1 MIRRVLAAARASRA
15 PIIAAL
21 VGCLLSLPALAQ
33 VTLPGATG
41 AALSPSPVD
50 PVVARAGGEAPGV
63 LGEPQSIDVDVGA
76 DVRIS
81 SIALFHRFAGED
93 DFETMPMRALD
104 EPGLYSA
111 TVPTAGTDASAL
123 EFYVLAEDA
132 SGDTLFK
139 GSAFAPIVRE
149 LRPTA
154 PATPPAPP
162 VPVAGEFAD
171 VPEPGPDARRYLYY
185 ALGALAVGAAIA
197 AASSGG
203 DGGSDGGCA
212 DGRCDLT
219 IALPE
224 P

>member
-1 MIRRVLAAARASRA
+1 MIRLALAASRA
-15 PIIAAL
+15 SVIAAL
-21 VGCLLSLPALAQ
+21 VGSLLTLPALAQ
-33 VTLPGATG
+33 VTLPGTTG
-41 AALSPSPVD
+41 AAPSPAVVD
-50 PVVARAGGEAPGV
+50 PVGTRAGDEAPGV
-63 LGEPQSIDVDVGA
+63 LGEPQSVDVDVGA

-81 SIALFHRFAGED
+81 SIVLFHRFAGED
-93 DFETMPMRALD
+93 DFETTPMRARD

-111 TVPTAGTDASAL
+111 TVPTSGTDAAAL

-149 LRPTA
+149 LRPA
-154 PATPPAPP
+154 ARATSSAPP
-162 VPVAGEFAD
+162 MPVAGEPGDA
-171 VPEPGPDARRYLYY
+171 PEPGPGGRRYLYY

-203 DGGSDGGCA
+203 DGGSDDDGCA
-212 DGRCDLT
+212 DGRCGLT